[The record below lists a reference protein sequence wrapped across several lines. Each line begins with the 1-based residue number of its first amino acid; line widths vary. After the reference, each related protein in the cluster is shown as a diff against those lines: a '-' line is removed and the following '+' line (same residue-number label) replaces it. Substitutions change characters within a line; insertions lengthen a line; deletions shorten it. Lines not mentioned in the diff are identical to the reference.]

1 MNYYIPMQK
10 QMTQNQ
16 RKLLVLLTFLA
27 WTGFFPIHPAQA
39 SETGAT
45 LYQKH
50 CSACHGVKG
59 QGGVG
64 VPLALD
70 DFQRQ
75 VSDQF
80 LFNTIKNGRPGRVMP
95 SYSMLEKS
103 EISSIVKYIRSFSNV
118 KAPVFDKTPVKGNS
132 QNGALL
138 FKQHCVACHGD
149 KGQGG
154 HGTGVTFSR
163 PRDLPILAPALNNP
177 GYLAS
182 ATDQDIKRTLM
193 QGRKGT
199 PMRSFLKSGLKEQ
212 EINDIV
218 SYIRSLE
225 KQLIKPAGGD
235 EPLVLEY
242 ESSDSLETVV
252 ENIKR
257 AAQGK
262 NFRLIRV
269 QTMDNGLVDEK
280 DESKKEVIIYFCNF
294 KLLNQALA
302 VDSRVGLFLPCRITA
317 YEQNGKVKVSS
328 INPKRLSHLFN
339 NNELDHLCDQ
349 MHQTYVEIL
358 EEATL

>member
-1 MNYYIPMQK
+1 MNYHIQMQK
-10 QMTQNQ
+10 MTIS
-16 RKLLVLLTFLA
+16 RKKKLFKLLLISLGLWVFMLQPA
-27 WTGFFPIHPAQA
+27 ESSGTGEA
-39 SETGAT
+39 
-45 LYQKH
+45 LYQQH

-95 SYSMLEKS
+95 SYSMLGKS

-118 KAPVFDKTPVKGNS
+118 KVPAFDNTPVKGDR
-132 QNGALL
+132 QNGERL
-138 FKQHCVACHGD
+138 FKQHCAACHGD

-177 GYLAS
+177 GYLGS
-182 ATDQDIKRTLM
+182 VTDQDIKRTLEN
-193 QGRKGT
+193 GRKGT
-199 PMRSFLKSGLKEQ
+199 PMRSFLKNGLKEQ
-212 EINDIV
+212 DINDIV
-218 SYIRSLE
+218 TYIRSLE
-225 KQLIKPAGGD
+225 KHLIKPKHD
-235 EPLVLEY
+235 EEPLVMEY

-252 ENIKR
+252 ENVKR

-280 DESKKEVIIYFCNF
+280 DESRKEVIIYFCNF
-294 KLLNQALA
+294 KLLNKALA
-302 VDSRVGLFLPCRITA
+302 VDSRVGLFLPCRVTA
-317 YEQNGKVKVSS
+317 YEQNGKVKLIA
-328 INPKRLSHLFN
+328 INPKRMSHLFN
-339 NNELDHLCDQ
+339 NNELDDLCEQ
-349 MHQTYVEIL
+349 MHQTYSEIL